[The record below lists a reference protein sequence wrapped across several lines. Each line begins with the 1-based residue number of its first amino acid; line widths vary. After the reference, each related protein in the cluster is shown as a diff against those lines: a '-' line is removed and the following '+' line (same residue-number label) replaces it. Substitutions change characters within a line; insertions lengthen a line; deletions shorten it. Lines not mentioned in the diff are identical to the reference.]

1 MDREVIVGL
10 ITVVVVGLFMLA
22 AHYFGGDDDDNG
34 PDHWDGGPAPR
45 LG

>member
-10 ITVVVVGLFMLA
+10 IAVVVVGLFMLA
-22 AHYFGGDDDDNG
+22 ARYFGDDDDDG
-34 PDHWDGGPAPR
+34 PDHWDGGPVPR